1 MRISDWSSDVC
12 SSDLRALFGDEHPD
26 VARTLTALADLMSIT
41 GEYTK
46 GEPLIQEALRIR
58 RALYG
63 TVHAD
68 IAESI
73 GDLGVNYGERG
84 EFAKAE
90 VYLRSEENTSEL
102 QSLMRNSYAVFCL
115 KKKRNR

>member
-84 EFAKAE
+84 EFAQAE
-90 VYLRSEENTSEL
+90 VYLRDALAMQRKVHGAIHPQNADARKSGG
-102 QSLMRNSYAVFCL
+102 
-115 KKKRNR
+115 

>member
-84 EFAKAE
+84 EFAQAE
-90 VYLRSEENTSEL
+90 EIGRASCRERVCQY
-102 QSLMRNSYAVFCL
+102 V
-115 KKKRNR
+115 